1 MRNTQYWL
9 IRFLMIDLDT
19 KQLRSFLCLAVER
32 SFSEAARQLG
42 CSQATMSV
50 RIQKLEETFGV
61 RLFDRGPHEVK
72 LTAEGRDLLPDI
84 RALVDMQDRMYER
97 TQTRRVIGQIRIGIA
112 ESYEASLLPGL
123 LKYMQQN
130 YAAAELDITCR
141 PSWRLQ
147 QLIEART
154 LDLAVV
160 TLPEESQSAVVLR
173 RPQLHWVAAPGAGAR
188 SLDAGTRRLASEQM
202 LLPDRGSR
210 CAQEPRHRLS
220 RGAVQRRFA
229 SHSVRSRSRNRR
241 YRHGRRNRAQDIE
254 RDVCI
259 FSLAASGQ
267 GLHPVARKAGFAVGG
282 AGGGQARIHTRIPG
296 TDDAARLTGR
306 SAPSGIS
313 TRARAPSS
321 APACP
326 VGGPDRRVAGRRPR
340 GRLCRLDR
348 HPAPESATRAIAPTA
363 IRSNSCGERGASV
376 PSLMPDA
383 LEAALKFE
391 NGMVPTRYPTRFG
404 PQAVT

>member
-1 MRNTQYWL
+1 
-9 IRFLMIDLDT
+9 MIDLDT

-173 RPQLHWVAAPGAGAR
+173 RPQLSLGGRPGAGTR

-202 LLPDRGSR
+202 LLPGRGSR
-210 CAQEPRHRLS
+210 CAQEPSASPIARCCAATIRESFRPQSKQELPLPSWPKETVPKTLSVMSASSLLPPLGKACISCSKGRVCSRRRGRWSSENSYAHTRHR
-220 RGAVQRRFA
+220 RR
-229 SHSVRSRSRNRR
+229 SSSDR
-241 YRHGRRNRAQDIE
+241 
-254 RDVCI
+254 
-259 FSLAASGQ
+259 
-267 GLHPVARKAGFAVGG
+267 
-282 AGGGQARIHTRIPG
+282 
-296 TDDAARLTGR
+296 R

-326 VGGPDRRVAGRRPR
+326 VGGLIVALPVAGLVVVSVGLIVTLP
-340 GRLCRLDR
+340 LIR
-348 HPAPESATRAIAPTA
+348 HASHRAYRDPV
-363 IRSNSCGERGASV
+363 E
-376 PSLMPDA
+376 
-383 LEAALKFE
+383 
-391 NGMVPTRYPTRFG
+391 
-404 PQAVT
+404 

>member
-1 MRNTQYWL
+1 MAYS
-9 IRFLMIDLDT
+9 ILMIDLDT

-173 RPQLHWVAAPGAGAR
+173 RPQLHWVAAPELALDPSMPVPVAWHRNKCFFQAAGADALK
-188 SLDAGTRRLASEQM
+188 SLGIAYREVLCSDDSRVIQAAVEAGTAVTVMAEGTVPKTLSVMSASS
-202 LLPDRGSR
+202 LLPPLGKA
-210 CAQEPRHRLS
+210 CIQLL
-220 RGAVQRRFA
+220 
-229 SHSVRSRSRNRR
+229 
-241 YRHGRRNRAQDIE
+241 E
-254 RDVCI
+254 RP
-259 FSLAASGQ
+259 
-267 GLHPVARKAGFAVGG
+267 GL
-282 AGGGQARIHTRIPG
+282 Q
-296 TDDAARLTGR
+296 
-306 SAPSGIS
+306 SE
-313 TRARAPSS
+313 ARA
-321 APACP
+321 
-326 VGGPDRRVAGRRPR
+326 VVKR
-340 GRLCRLDR
+340 
-348 HPAPESATRAIAPTA
+348 EFIRAYQAPTTQL
-363 IRSNSCGERGASV
+363 V
-376 PSLMPDA
+376 
-383 LEAALKFE
+383 
-391 NGMVPTRYPTRFG
+391 
-404 PQAVT
+404 